1 MYAPLYRML
10 DSFLPFLS
18 PVRREAEPPESRQ
31 PAAGDRVLVGD
42 ALLAEGEVGV
52 GADLGQPRDPRDEV
66 GRLLEYRRIPLA
78 TCWGVCIVDLIFI
91 VYRVIQLITIHQQ
104 RSAY

>member
-10 DSFLPFLS
+10 DSFLPSLS
-18 PVRREAEPPESRQ
+18 PVRREAEPPESWQ

-52 GADLGQPRDPRDEV
+52 GADLGQPRDPGDEV

-78 TCWGVCIVDLIFI
+78 SC
-91 VYRVIQLITIHQQ
+91 
-104 RSAY
+104 